1 MTDAAASLPN
11 LDSVTGA
18 DIQKVTFASSK
29 AFGHG
34 YEQHG
39 VDSFIDRCAAVVD
52 HLREQLRRQQ
62 DEIAGLRERIERDS
76 RSNEVQHAISVLS
89 QAQQTA
95 DKTVAQADE
104 YSARV
109 MAEARDLYEDTRR
122 NVATLE
128 QETEDKA
135 KGVYDDALARAA
147 TVEREA
153 QDRVA
158 QLTLTAAT
166 AQTELDSQ
174 TAYLRT
180 LRDATRTQLEVFLE
194 GLLDHVAG
202 EYGRAHPMAA
212 EAANATTPQRVRES
226 NRLISHNGNSAEAT
240 AIPQQ
245 PDAGQSSDL
254 SSVAGD
260 G

>member
-1 MTDAAASLPN
+1 MTDSAASLPN
-11 LDSVTGA
+11 LDAVTGA

-39 VDSFIDRCAAVVD
+39 VDSFLSRCAAVVD
-52 HLREQLRRQQ
+52 HLRNQLRQQQ

-95 DKTVAQADE
+95 DKTVAQADD

-109 MAEARDLYEDTRR
+109 MSEARDLYENARR
-122 NVATLE
+122 NAATLE

-147 TVEREA
+147 TLEREA
-153 QDRVA
+153 QDHVA

-212 EAANATTPQRVRES
+212 EAANQATPQRVRES
-226 NRLISHNGNSAEAT
+226 NRLVSHNGNSTEAT

-245 PDAGQSSDL
+245 PDAGQSSDVG
-254 SSVAGD
+254 SAVGD

>member
-1 MTDAAASLPN
+1 MTDSAASLPD
-11 LDSVTGA
+11 LDTVTGA
-18 DIQKVTFASSK
+18 DLQKVTFASSK

-34 YEQHG
+34 YEQHA
-39 VDSFIDRCAAVVD
+39 VDVFIDRCSAVVD
-52 HLREQLRRQQ
+52 HLRNRLSQQ
-62 DEIAGLRERIERDS
+62 EAEIAGLRQRVERDS
-76 RSNEVQHAISVLS
+76 KSNEVQHAISVLS

-104 YSARV
+104 YSTRV
-109 MAEARDLYEDTRR
+109 MAEARDLYEDARR
-122 NVATLE
+122 NAATLE

-135 KGVYDDALARAA
+135 RGVYDDALARAA
-147 TVEREA
+147 TLEREA
-153 QDRVA
+153 QDRVS

-212 EAANATTPQRVRES
+212 EAANQATPHRSRGSSRQVS
-226 NRLISHNGNSAEAT
+226 ANGGSSEAT

-245 PDAGQSSDL
+245 QAGEASDL
-254 SSVAGD
+254 NSVSGD
-260 G
+260 A

>member
-1 MTDAAASLPN
+1 
-11 LDSVTGA
+11 
-18 DIQKVTFASSK
+18 
-29 AFGHG
+29 
-34 YEQHG
+34 
-39 VDSFIDRCAAVVD
+39 
-52 HLREQLRRQQ
+52 
-62 DEIAGLRERIERDS
+62 
-76 RSNEVQHAISVLS
+76 
-89 QAQQTA
+89 
-95 DKTVAQADE
+95 VAQADD

-109 MAEARDLYEDTRR
+109 MSEARDLYENARR
-122 NVATLE
+122 NAATLE

-147 TVEREA
+147 TLEREA
-153 QDRVA
+153 QDHVA

-212 EAANATTPQRVRES
+212 EAANATTPQRVREN
-226 NRLISHNGNSAEAT
+226 NRLVSHNGNSTETT

-245 PDAGQSSDL
+245 PDAGQSSDVG
-254 SSVAGD
+254 SVVGD